1 LDIRIPADTAIFPY
15 RYVSRRHSKNKYC
28 FGMPVSAEPMAA
40 KIPDI
45 PSRAAAGSCIAFEK
59 THALAA
65 GE

>member
-1 LDIRIPADTAIFPY
+1 
-15 RYVSRRHSKNKYC
+15 
-28 FGMPVSAEPMAA
+28 MPVSAEPMAA

-45 PSRAAAGSCIAFEK
+45 PSRAAAGSCIAFEN